1 MSKYLEA
8 IRIAQDFG
16 LRLDQR
22 SKLIKLEKLK
32 GVVFVKSSYSNF
44 TQLIHNLPFNFM
56 SLAS

>member
-32 GVVFVKSSYSNF
+32 GVVFVKSSYFISQNLF
-44 TQLIHNLPFNFM
+44 TIYP
-56 SLAS
+56 ST